1 MCFNDADK
9 QHQIWRISSW
19 LHGVGWVLKIYWFQA
34 GQQWLHTSTHRNS
47 ILSMNVVHK
56 YFTTKSILYC
66 MHTLKNL
73 TSVCYASFAVYF
85 MPCIFLILVLAFISQ
100 FFRFCSALLVP
111 FFFFFFYP
119 SRPISYSA
127 SYYFYSFFSTIID
140 YYYHHHHQRV
150 CVVWLF
156 RVRHSKRDPD
166 INLRYSRHLRASHRR
181 RRHYMGHRDS
191 RVHLVRMIGFFH
203 FYLFVCLFLV
213 CF

>member
-47 ILSMNVVHK
+47 ILGMNVVHK

-111 FFFFFFYP
+111 FFFFL
-119 SRPISYSA
+119 
-127 SYYFYSFFSTIID
+127 SFTS
-140 YYYHHHHQRV
+140 HL
-150 CVVWLF
+150 LF
-156 RVRHSKRDPD
+156 R
-166 INLRYSRHLRASHRR
+166 LL
-181 RRHYMGHRDS
+181 
-191 RVHLVRMIGFFH
+191 
-203 FYLFVCLFLV
+203 LFLFLFLHYHRLLLPPSSSTCMCRV
-213 CF
+213 VV

>member
-111 FFFFFFYP
+111 FFFFSILHVP
-119 SRPISYSA
+119 SLIPPPII
-127 SYYFYSFFSTIID
+127 FIPFSPLSSTTTTTIIINV
-140 YYYHHHHQRV
+140 YVSCGCLGFVIQSV
-150 CVVWLF
+150 ILTLICVILAIFVLLIAADVTTWVIAILEYIWFVW
-156 RVRHSKRDPD
+156 S
-166 INLRYSRHLRASHRR
+166 
-181 RRHYMGHRDS
+181 
-191 RVHLVRMIGFFH
+191 GFSIFI
-203 FYLFVCLFLV
+203 CLSV

>member
-1 MCFNDADK
+1 M
-9 QHQIWRISSW
+9 
-19 LHGVGWVLKIYWFQA
+19 
-34 GQQWLHTSTHRNS
+34 HTSTHRNS

-73 TSVCYASFAVYF
+73 TSVCYTSFVVYF

-127 SYYFYSFFSTIID
+127 SYYFYSFFSTIIH
-140 YYYHHHHQRV
+140 YYHHHHQRV
-150 CVVWLF
+150 CVVWLC

-166 INLRYSRHLRASHRR
+166 INLRYSRHLRAPHRR
-181 RRHYMGHRDS
+181 GRHCMGHRDS

-203 FYLFVCLFLV
+203 FYLFVCLFLL